1 MSQRLRD
8 LLLIRN
14 RNKGLLILLLSLL
27 LVSGCRP
34 LKGGITIAGSTS
46 VQPFAEL
53 LAEEFMN
60 LHPEISINVQGGG
73 SSAGILATM
82 SGAADIGM
90 SSRELTGEE
99 TTLRSVPI
107 AIDGLALIVHPSNPV
122 KGLSLAQVREI
133 YAGNIKNWN
142 EIGGSEKSIHLVT
155 REEGSGT
162 RDAFQKL
169 VMGKETIAATAIVQ
183 DSNGAVREV
192 VANDPAAVGFI
203 SLGLVNE
210 RVKALEIDGIEA
222 TKENIVNST
231 YRLFRRFLFL
241 TREVPTGEIK
251 QFIEF
256 TLSTEGQ
263 NFLSN
268 EGLVSISG
276 GSGK

>member
-1 MSQRLRD
+1 LRC
-8 LLLIRN
+8 
-14 RNKGLLILLLSLL
+14 RNKGLIILLLSLL
-27 LVSGCRP
+27 LFSGCSR
-34 LKGGITIAGSTS
+34 LQGGITVAGSTS

-53 LAEEFMN
+53 LAEEYMN
-60 LHPEISINVQGGG
+60 LHPEININVQGGG

-99 TTLRSVPI
+99 TALWSVPI
-107 AIDGLALIVHPSNPV
+107 AIDGLALIVHPSNPI
-122 KGLSLAQVREI
+122 KGLSLAQAREI
-133 YAGNIKNWN
+133 YAGNIKNW
-142 EIGGSEKSIHLVT
+142 GGSKEIIHLVT

-169 VMGKETIAATAIVQ
+169 VMGKEDIALTAIVQ

-192 VANDPAAVGFI
+192 VANDPAAIGFL

-210 RVKALEIDGIEA
+210 RVKALEIDGIAA
-222 TKENIVNST
+222 TKENIINSS
-231 YRLFRRFLFL
+231 YGLFRRFLFL

-256 TLSTEGQ
+256 TLSAEGQ
-263 NFLSN
+263 NLLSN
-268 EGLVSISG
+268 EGLISINAG
-276 GSGK
+276 AGK